1 MRHVSACFL
10 AAMSLARPARADDV
24 PAPLPAPQWTAHVVL
39 NADCTVALQSHA
51 EGESHWTTVCT
62 APCDRELPLDADYR
76 VAGEHLRT
84 SGTLRLAALRGERL
98 TLEVHP
104 VSQRKH
110 TTGAVLLGT
119 GIVLFVIGDA
129 MSDVYLALEAS
140 QYVDKQPPPRLA
152 HELIWPGI
160 AIAAVGL
167 VSFATGGVLFLQ
179 TRVPTSVSQTSVPV
193 EPTPVPPVRE
203 LEVARLPVWVLPRVV
218 GMPVFSGSF

>member
-1 MRHVSACFL
+1 M
-10 AAMSLARPARADDV
+10 
-24 PAPLPAPQWTAHVVL
+24 
-39 NADCTVALQSHA
+39 NADSTVALQSHA
-51 EGESHWTTVCT
+51 EGESQWSTVCT

-76 VAGEHLRT
+76 VAAEHLRT
-84 SGTLRLAALRGERL
+84 SATLRLNALRGEHL
-98 TLEVHP
+98 TLDVHP

-152 HELIWPGI
+152 HELVWPGI

-179 TRVPTSVSQTSVPV
+179 TRTPTSVSQTSVPV
-193 EPTPVPPVRE
+193 PPTPPPPARE
-203 LEVARLPVWVLPRVV
+203 VDVARSPDWP
-218 GMPVFSGSF
+218 MPKVMGAPIFTGTF